1 MSTTTTRVQGQFIRL
16 NSRPDFSMLL
26 PAGIALLIAYL
37 TLVPI
42 GMMVIDSVQATDG
55 SFSLRNYQNIITSG
69 TAYRLMLNSLIFA
82 IGGALMGTV
91 IGTILAWLVER
102 TNMPGRRFMFVAALV
117 PLIMPG
123 SLATF
128 AWVLILSPTIGV
140 VNIVL
145 QKVFGFSDGP
155 LNIYSMPGMIMVE
168 GIHLSTLSFLM
179 IAGALRSMDASLEEA
194 SGASG
199 ARILTTARRVTLP
212 LLLPALAATLLIGF
226 VRAVEG
232 FEVPAMLGLPGKQY
246 VLASQIYLAL
256 KTFPINYGAAG
267 VYSTM
272 LFVVGA
278 AGVLIYLRL
287 IAKNS
292 FATVSGKGF
301 RPRVIDLGGWRYPAL
316 VFAAFYIL
324 TLFVLPA
331 LLMVW
336 ASFQPFYAAPSPDAV
351 GRMSFANYVEVF
363 QNSAIINAAKNSLIL
378 ALFAA
383 TIVVWLSAVSA
394 WITVRTRIRGRQL
407 LDVVAFIPI
416 AIPGLVLGV
425 AMVDLYAAS
434 PLPIYGT
441 LIVLIITY
449 VIKFLPYG
457 MRSSTS
463 TIVQISQELE
473 EASAVAGGR
482 WWHTFTRVLLPLLWP
497 GLFAAWV
504 YIFIVS
510 TRELSSSIILAGPR
524 NQPLAVLI
532 YQLYTNG
539 DYTLL
544 SALGVLMVI
553 VLALLV
559 AVFQRMGG
567 RATDAQ

>member
-1 MSTTTTRVQGQFIRL
+1 MTATAQSDVVVTRSL
-16 NSRPDFSMLL
+16 SRPDFSTLL

-42 GMMVIDSVQATDG
+42 GMMVIGSVQSPDG
-55 SFSLRNYQNIITSG
+55 SFTFRNYQSVVTSG

-82 IGGALMGTV
+82 VGGAAMGTV
-91 IGTILAWLVER
+91 IGAILAWLVER
-102 TNMPGRRFMFVAALV
+102 TNMPGRRFMFVAAVV

-128 AWVLILSPTIGV
+128 AWVLILSPTVGV
-140 VNIVL
+140 INVAL
-145 QKVFGFSDGP
+145 QNMFGFDEGP
-155 LNIYSMPGMIMVE
+155 LNVYNMPGMIMVE

-179 IAGALRSMDASLEEA
+179 IVGALRSMDPSLEEA
-194 SGASG
+194 SSASG
-199 ARILTTARRVTLP
+199 AGIVTTARRITLP
-212 LLLPALAATLLIGF
+212 LLVPALASTLLIGF

-232 FEVPAMLGLPGKQY
+232 FEVPAMLGLPGRQY

-267 VYSTM
+267 VYSTL
-272 LFVVGA
+272 LFVIGA

-287 IAKNS
+287 VARGA
-292 FATVSGKGF
+292 FATVSGKGY
-301 RPRVIDLGGWRYPAL
+301 RPRVIDLRRWRYPAL
-316 VFAAFYIL
+316 AFSTVYIL
-324 TLFVLPA
+324 ALFVLPA
-331 LLMVW
+331 LMMVW
-336 ASFQPFYAAPSPDAV
+336 ASFQPYYAAPGIDAA
-351 GRMSFANYVEVF
+351 GRMSLANYVAVF
-363 QNSAIINAAKNSLIL
+363 RNSTIVDAAKNSLLL
-378 ALFAA
+378 AVFAA
-383 TIVVWLSAVSA
+383 TIVVMLSAVSA
-394 WITVRTRIRGRQL
+394 WITMRTRIRGRQL
-407 LDVVAFIPI
+407 LDVMAFVPI

-441 LIVLIITY
+441 LVVLIITY

-463 TIVQISQELE
+463 TIVQVNRELE
-473 EASAVAGGR
+473 EASSTAGGR

-524 NQPLAVLI
+524 NTPLAVLI

-539 DYTLL
+539 DYTVL
-544 SALGVLMVI
+544 SALGVVMVV
-553 VLALLV
+553 VLAGLV
-559 AVFQRMGG
+559 LIFQRLGG
-567 RATDAQ
+567 RPTDAN

>member
-1 MSTTTTRVQGQFIRL
+1 MSAITHAGQLKRQFR
-16 NSRPDFSMLL
+16 RPDPSMLL

-42 GMMVIDSVQATDG
+42 GMMIIDSLHSSDG
-55 SFSLRNYQNIITSG
+55 SLSFRNYQSVVTSG
-69 TAYRLMLNSLIFA
+69 TAYRLMLNSLVFA
-82 IGGALMGTV
+82 VGGAVMGTV

-102 TNMPGRRFMFVAALV
+102 TNMPGRRVMFIAALV

-128 AWVLILSPTIGV
+128 AWVLILSPSIGV
-140 VNIVL
+140 INIVL
-145 QKVFGFSDGP
+145 QKLFGFDDGP
-155 LNIYSMPGMIMVE
+155 LNIYNMPGMIMVE

-179 IAGALRSMDASLEEA
+179 VAGALRSMDASLEEA

-199 ARILTTARRVTLP
+199 ASILTTARRITLP
-212 LLLPALAATLLIGF
+212 LLLPAIVSTLLIGF
-226 VRAVEG
+226 VRAIEG
-232 FEVPAMLGLPGKQY
+232 FEVPAMLGLPGRQY

-272 LFVVGA
+272 LFVIGA
-278 AGVLIYLRL
+278 VGVLIYLRL
-287 IAKNS
+287 IS
-292 FATVSGKGF
+292 RGHYTTVSGKGF
-301 RPRVIDLGGWRYPAL
+301 RPRVVELRGLRFPAL
-316 VFAAFYIL
+316 GFATVYMLA
-324 TLFVLPA
+324 LFVLPA
-331 LLMVW
+331 LLMLW
-336 ASFQPFYAAPSPDAV
+336 ASFQPYYAAPSADAV
-351 GRMSFANYVEVF
+351 GRMSLDNYREVF
-363 QNSAIINAAKNSLIL
+363 RNTAIVDAARNSLVL
-378 ALFAA
+378 AVFAA
-383 TIVVWLSAVSA
+383 TIVVMLSAVSA

-407 LDVVAFIPI
+407 LDVMAFVPI

-441 LIVLIITY
+441 LVVLIITY

-463 TIVQISQELE
+463 TIVQVSRELE

-482 WWHTFTRVLLPLLWP
+482 WWHTFTRILLPLLRP

-504 YIFIVS
+504 YIFIVA

-524 NQPLAVLI
+524 NTPLAVLI

-544 SALGVLMVI
+544 SALGVLMVV
-553 VLALLV
+553 VLAVLV
-559 AVFQRMGG
+559 LIFQRLGG
-567 RATDAQ
+567 SPTDAQ

>member
-1 MSTTTTRVQGQFIRL
+1 MTATTHVDKQFVRPF
-16 NSRPDFSMLL
+16 SRPDFSTLL
-26 PAGIALLIAYL
+26 PAGIALLMAYL

-42 GMMVIDSVQATDG
+42 GMMVIDSVQAPDG
-55 SFSLRNYQNIITSG
+55 SFSLRNYQSVITSG
-69 TAYRLMLNSLIFA
+69 TAYRLMLKSLIFGV
-82 IGGALMGTV
+82 GGALMGTV

-128 AWVLILSPTIGV
+128 AWVLILSPSVGV

-145 QKVFGFSDGP
+145 QKMFGFSDGP

-194 SGASG
+194 SGAAG
-199 ARILTTARRVTLP
+199 AGILTTARRVTLP
-212 LLLPALAATLLIGF
+212 LLLPAVGSTLLIGF

-232 FEVPAMLGLPGKQY
+232 FEVPAMLGVPGKQY

-278 AGVLIYLRL
+278 AGVLVYLRL
-287 IAKNS
+287 IARNS
-292 FATVSGKGF
+292 FTTVSGKGF
-301 RPRVIDLGGWRYPAL
+301 RPRVIDLRGWRFPAL
-316 VFAAFYIL
+316 AFAAVYIL
-324 TLFVLPA
+324 SLFVLPA
-331 LLMVW
+331 LLMLW
-336 ASFQPFYAAPSPDAV
+336 ASFQPFYAAPSASAV

-363 QNSAIINAAKNSLIL
+363 HNSAIIGAAKNSLIL
-378 ALFAA
+378 ALFTA
-383 TIVVWLSAVSA
+383 TIVVLLSAVSA

-407 LDVVAFIPI
+407 LDVMAFVPI

-425 AMVDLYAAS
+425 AMVNLYAAS

-441 LIVLIITY
+441 LIVLVITY

-463 TIVQISQELE
+463 TIVQVSQELE
-473 EASAVAGGR
+473 EASSVAGGR
-482 WWHTFTRVLLPLLWP
+482 WWHTFTRVLLPLLRP

-510 TRELSSSIILAGPR
+510 TRELSSSIILASPR

-553 VLALLV
+553 LLALLV

-567 RATDAQ
+567 RPTDAQ